1 MIKEK
6 EIFNGVYKFELE
18 NHVDD
23 RGFFSEIY
31 KKTDLI
37 EKINN
42 GVFIQDNLSF
52 SKNKNTVR
60 GLHYQLEPFDQSKYI
75 IVLKGKIW
83 DVFVDLREDSPTFL
97 EYGFT
102 ELNENQSSVLIPK
115 GFAHGFCTMAE
126 NTLVLYKVDKFYSK
140 QHERGIIWNDQSLN
154 IPWPVSEHDI
164 ILSDKDKE
172 LPSLEKKNDER

>member
-60 GLHYQLEPFDQSKYI
+60 GLHYQLEPFDQ
-75 IVLKGKIW
+75 
-83 DVFVDLREDSPTFL
+83 
-97 EYGFT
+97 
-102 ELNENQSSVLIPK
+102 
-115 GFAHGFCTMAE
+115 
-126 NTLVLYKVDKFYSK
+126 
-140 QHERGIIWNDQSLN
+140 
-154 IPWPVSEHDI
+154 
-164 ILSDKDKE
+164 
-172 LPSLEKKNDER
+172 